1 MSNSL
6 DDYEY
11 LKFIEPHL
19 GCQIMEFIL
28 KKHPENQEILKMY
41 KSLLFKGQDFEKQK
55 EYKIYDEKQIEE
67 LDIDTHEKISIVSQT
82 TFNHN
87 KFKYLV
93 EIINKKES
101 SLGFFKYFI
110 SALTKAPFF
119 TSSKLL
125 SCTILED
132 EKSEEELSAS
142 VSTSG
147 VVSKVNNNIC
157 SASG

>member
-67 LDIDTHEKISIVSQT
+67 LKT
-82 TFNHN
+82 
-87 KFKYLV
+87 
-93 EIINKKES
+93 KKA
-101 SLGFFKYFI
+101 K
-110 SALTKAPFF
+110 
-119 TSSKLL
+119 
-125 SCTILED
+125 
-132 EKSEEELSAS
+132 EEEEIEEKLK
-142 VSTSG
+142 G
-147 VVSKVNNNIC
+147 FLNLCENCKKQNNYELNSFALGKKIVKKIFNFYKLDR
-157 SASG
+157 